1 MGHWCKRHL
10 NWTLVLTWLV
20 TPLAI
25 LCVYELWCALGVD
38 GVRELYVVATLWAI
52 TLFVMMGWILHR
64 KGRSVAWLLVPCQ
77 MLVVILLKNKRVEA
91 GVDG

>member
-1 MGHWCKRHL
+1 
-10 NWTLVLTWLV
+10 
-20 TPLAI
+20 
-25 LCVYELWCALGVD
+25 
-38 GVRELYVVATLWAI
+38 VRELYVVATLWAI